1 MSLIVAGATG
11 AIGRCVV
18 REALKREEFARV
30 VALTRSSALSD
41 PAALFGLTVVMDAS
55 EANVPDAITKEQ
67 LKRLL
72 AVTFDWEK
80 FLLFWQGLKAQKA
93 SRAANKSASTEGNDG
108 IEATHYKEIFGGHK
122 YGAMCL
128 GTTRRD
134 AGSALAFERCDYD
147 YVVAFA
153 EALREFSGSTLVTY
167 AHMSAQF
174 ANEDS
179 WLLYSKTKGR
189 ADAAVEKLGFPHL
202 CIYRPGL
209 LDRGAKT
216 RFNEKIAKWFV
227 GGLPVERCGKAIV
240 SEFLRSGNDAP
251 SLSRECAGKRKK
263 QAVKGG
269 TKTDAEVFIFANNNI
284 KKEAAYI
291 S

>member
-18 REALKREEFARV
+18 REALKREEFTRV
-30 VALTRSSALSD
+30 VALTRSSVLSD

-55 EANVPDAITKEQ
+55 EANVPNAITKEQ

-93 SRAANKSASTEGNDG
+93 GQAANTSTPVEGNDEM
-108 IEATHYKEIFGGHK
+108 EATHYKEIFGGHK

-134 AGSALAFERCDYD
+134 AGSAVAFERCDYD
-147 YVVAFA
+147 YVVTFA
-153 EALREFSGSTLVTY
+153 EALREFSGSTLVNY
-167 AHMSAQF
+167 AQMSAQF

-189 ADAAVEKLGFPHL
+189 ADAAVEKLQFPRL

-209 LDRGAKT
+209 LDRGTKT

-227 GGLPVERCGKAIV
+227 SGLPVETCGKAIV
-240 SEFLRSGNDAP
+240 SEFLRSGNEAL

-263 QAVKGG
+263 QVPLG
-269 TKTDAEVFIFANNNI
+269 E
-284 KKEAAYI
+284 KKPMRRCLSLQI
-291 S
+291 VT